1 MTLFRS
7 PTVKTGHCE
16 AHLPARH
23 REAHL
28 PARHREAHLP
38 ARHCEAYFAEAISG
52 IAAR

>member
-1 MTLFRS
+1 
-7 PTVKTGHCE
+7 
-16 AHLPARH
+16 
-23 REAHL
+23 L